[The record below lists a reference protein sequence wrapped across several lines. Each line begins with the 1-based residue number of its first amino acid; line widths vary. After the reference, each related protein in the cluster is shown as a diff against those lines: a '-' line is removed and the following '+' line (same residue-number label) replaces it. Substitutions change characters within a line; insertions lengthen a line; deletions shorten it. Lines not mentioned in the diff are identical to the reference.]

1 MGEDVYSTIM
11 SKVALV
17 TGGSRGIGRSIAE
30 ALAAAGYAVVV
41 NFASRPGDADA
52 TAAAITA
59 GGGTAAALQADVSDA
74 AAVARMFATV
84 DERFGRLDALVNN
97 AGIGRRVDRL
107 TDIDGETWRRTLAVN
122 LDGAFFCMRAAIPR
136 LQAAGGGRIV
146 NISSGAAHTGGA
158 IGAHYAAS
166 KAGMLA
172 LTAKAARELARES
185 IAVNA
190 VLPSVIET
198 EMVHAVAPDAA
209 ARARV
214 MAQIPIGRFGRPEEV
229 ARVVRFLVAEAP
241 GYLTG
246 EFISVRGGRL

>member
-11 SKVALV
+11 TKVALV
-17 TGGSRGIGRSIAE
+17 TGASRGIGRSIAL
-30 ALAAAGYAVVV
+30 ALVAAGYALVV
-41 NFASRPGDADA
+41 NFASRRGDADA
-52 TAAAITA
+52 TTAAIAA
-59 GGGTAAALQADVSDA
+59 GGGTAVALQADVSDA
-74 AAVARMFATV
+74 AAVARMFAAV

-97 AGIGRRVDRL
+97 AGIGRRIERL
-107 TDIDGETWRRTLAVN
+107 TDIDDETWRRTLAVN

-136 LQAAGGGRIV
+136 LRAAGGGRIV
-146 NISSGAAHTGGA
+146 NISSGAARTGGS

-172 LTAKAARELARES
+172 LTAKAARELAGDG

-198 EMVHAVAPDAA
+198 EMLDAVAPDAA

-214 MAQIPIGRFGRPEEV
+214 MAQFPIGRFGRPEEV

-241 GYLTG
+241 DYLTG
-246 EFISVRGGRL
+246 EFISLRGARL

>member
-1 MGEDVYSTIM
+1 MG
-11 SKVALV
+11 KVVLV
-17 TGGSRGIGRSIAE
+17 TGASRGIGRSIAE
-30 ALAAAGYAVVV
+30 TLAAAGYAVVV
-41 NFASRPGDADA
+41 NFASRVEDADA
-52 TAAAITA
+52 TVAAIGA
-59 GGGTAAALQADVSDA
+59 GGGTAVAVQADVSDV
-74 AAVARMFATV
+74 AAVTRMFATV

-97 AGIGRRVDRL
+97 AGIGRRIDRL
-107 TDIDGETWRRTLAVN
+107 TEIDDDTWRRTLAVN

-136 LQAAGGGRIV
+136 LQAGGGGRIV

-172 LTAKAARELARES
+172 LTAKAARELARAG

-198 EMVHAVAPDAA
+198 EMLEAVAPDAA

-214 MAQIPIGRFGRPEEV
+214 MAQLPIGRFGRAEEV
-229 ARVVRFLVAEAP
+229 ARVVRFLVVEAP
-241 GYLTG
+241 DYLTG
-246 EFISVRGGRL
+246 EFISLRGGRR